1 LLGWA
6 WLHSSKGREAWPAVL
21 RAWLC
26 MAWVGL
32 FFFVWNDSR
41 PLLLQHA
48 LAKKQKQKNI
58 YKYITVVHGFLCLL
72 FSIIDFFL
80 FSLVFIFEYLVIKV
94 HFFYYTVLIYSYKL
108 SPKYLVD
115 KCTNDMN

>member
-1 LLGWA
+1 
-6 WLHSSKGREAWPAVL
+6 
-21 RAWLC
+21 
-26 MAWVGL
+26 MVGL
-32 FFFVWNDSR
+32 VFFVRNDSR
-41 PLLLQHA
+41 PLLVLQHA

-58 YKYITVVHGFLCLL
+58 YKYITVVHGFLGLL

-80 FSLVFIFEYLVIKV
+80 FSLVFMFEYLVIKV